1 MLKTFQELSEVD
13 VSKYISKRAANK
25 SGTKMLDYIS
35 WADMLILLY
44 EQGAT
49 KVRYGNLYNQEG
61 HSVFLSPV
69 NSAPEVHVYVD
80 IDDDHYEL
88 SYPVIQG
95 VLDISMEN
103 LTQNKI
109 HKATQRAFVKCV
121 SINTGLGIKL
131 WQKEEEESSRP
142 EDTSM
147 EGSLKRVKEKYSRA
161 VKKLG
166 NADDVN
172 KVLGLTRKQA
182 ENMFTYVD
190 RCAKSEKI
198 LEGLL

>member
-1 MLKTFQELSEVD
+1 MLKTFQELAEVD

-25 SGTKMLDYIS
+25 SGTKTLDYIS

-44 EQGAT
+44 EQGAK
-49 KVRYGNLYNQEG
+49 KVRYGNLYNEQG

-69 NSAPEVHVYVD
+69 NNAPEVHVYVD
-80 IDDDHYEL
+80 IDEDHYEL

-95 VLDISMEN
+95 VIDISMEN
-103 LTQNKI
+103 LTQSRI

-121 SINTGLGIKL
+121 SINTGLGIRL
-131 WQKEEEESSRP
+131 WQKEEEENNRP
-142 EDTSM
+142 EDPSM
-147 EGSLKRVKEKYSRA
+147 DGSLKRVKEKYSRA

-166 NADDVN
+166 TAESVN
-172 KVLGLTRKQA
+172 KALGLTKKQA
-182 ENMFTYVD
+182 ENMFAYVD

>member
-1 MLKTFQELSEVD
+1 MQKTFQELSEVD
-13 VSKYISKRAANK
+13 VSKYISQRAANK

-44 EQGAT
+44 EQGAK
-49 KVRYGNLYNQEG
+49 KVRYGNLYNEHG

-69 NSAPEVHVYVD
+69 NNAPEVHVFVE
-80 IDDDHYEL
+80 IDEERYEL

-131 WQKEEEESSRP
+131 WQKEEQEGNQP
-142 EDTSM
+142 EDATM
-147 EGSLKRVKEKYSRA
+147 YGSLKRVKEKYSRA

-166 NADDVN
+166 NADSVN
-172 KVLGLTRKQA
+172 KALGLTRKQA
-182 ENMFTYVD
+182 ENMFAYVD